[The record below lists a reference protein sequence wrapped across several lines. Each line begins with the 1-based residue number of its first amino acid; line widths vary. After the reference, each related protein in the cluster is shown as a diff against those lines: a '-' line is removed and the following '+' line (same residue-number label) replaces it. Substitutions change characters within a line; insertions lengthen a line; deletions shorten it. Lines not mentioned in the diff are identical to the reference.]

1 MAADARRAQGSQRS
15 DPQSSATVLHRVHG
29 ERAINPLHTPKSAS
43 SYLHKDIKE
52 TEGEQRGAYIYA
64 AMCSTSLLK
73 TFPLLTCF
81 SFIFSPVS
89 KQTEELPGVLS

>member
-1 MAADARRAQGSQRS
+1 MPAVPRGL
-15 DPQSSATVLHRVHG
+15 SALTRNPLLLCYTESTER